1 MKNTIEKMLTDVS
14 VRDAETAKTALLS
27 REGMIAW
34 DGV

>member
-1 MKNTIEKMLTDVS
+1 MKNTLEKILTDIS
-14 VRDAETAKTALLS
+14 TRDAETAKTALLS